1 VRVVTESVERV
12 VVHSPAV
19 LTLPEH
25 VRRGNGRI
33 APAIDKFG
41 LELLVNVCEVNDEDG
56 AVRRLVGAVD
66 VVAIEDSHAVGSEV
80 RPELLEMLP
89 DDVLAVARV
98 VERDFLADATDE
110 SRVVLA

>member
-1 VRVVTESVERV
+1 M
-12 VVHSPAV
+12 V
-19 LTLPEH
+19 LNL
-25 VRRGNGRI
+25 RRQEENLNYKFNSHFCHQDLRNGRI

-41 LELLVNVCEVNDEDG
+41 LELLVNVCKVNDKDG

-66 VVAIEDSHAVGSEV
+66 VVAVEDSHAVGSEV

-89 DDVLAVARV
+89 DDVLTVARV

-110 SRVVLA
+110 SGVVLA